1 MVSIKSKKSWVI
13 RNCHWQL
20 KSLGF
25 GFKISPRQ
33 HIRNWHC
40 FPSSIVCV
48 LLSSSLPVAINFLVF
63 PSIGIPPSP
72 LFFVLLSLT
81 STLMGRGKKL
91 QPWALG
97 VFPINNYGKLQ
108 KPSGNLPKDLLHFCC
123 FILRVPI
130 FGKNVF
136 AVIWRGSK
144 AQGKYGTQYLL
155 TATFGRGPSWPQK
168 KDSQPM
174 LSLMTRLVWEI

>member
-1 MVSIKSKKSWVI
+1 MHCLPIRINNLLHINMHQYASIPSRRRSVPISFLSNDSLPVQAASGAGNLVIYIPLVHDVGNFEHHLMVSIKSKKSWVI

-91 QPWALG
+91 QP
-97 VFPINNYGKLQ
+97 
-108 KPSGNLPKDLLHFCC
+108 
-123 FILRVPI
+123 
-130 FGKNVF
+130 
-136 AVIWRGSK
+136 
-144 AQGKYGTQYLL
+144 
-155 TATFGRGPSWPQK
+155 
-168 KDSQPM
+168 
-174 LSLMTRLVWEI
+174 